1 MVSIAYQTGFN
12 YNTTMSESPGS
23 VLRDKRIEL
32 GLSYGKVAEQTLIRI
47 PIIEAL
53 EEDDH
58 SVFASESQFRGFIRN
73 YAQFL
78 GLDMEE
84 IAPDYSIKA
93 NIEVIQEDNKIDD
106 RLPGTP
112 QLKKEPEKLPPDE
125 PGEIIQ
131 VDLPKLDES
140 EGDKTR
146 SQKIFQ
152 EIGSSLYERRSLLS
166 FSLADVESLIHIKDE
181 YLNALET
188 GNLEILPSSVQTRG
202 ILQNY
207 ARFLDLDVDKI
218 MLLFAE
224 GLQQRREESIP
235 VDAKRRGKLKDPSP
249 ALVFFKKYFTLDL
262 LFGSILIIGM
272 LVFLI
277 WSTTRMLDS
286 SNENPSQ
293 ATLPNVSDVLEMTN
307 QSYIEA
313 QKTASTA
320 ENPGEITEI
329 RPTNT
334 LILPLE
340 IYNTPIQVLVIPNQS
355 VWIRVVADGDIEF
368 EGRLEAGDAKT
379 YAAETNLSLVCGNAA
394 AIQVFFKGE
403 SLGALGPLGSVVL
416 LSFDSNGLI
425 EPEATPTPTLL
436 PADQA
441 NPSSTE
447 TQLPNP

>member
-12 YNTTMSESPGS
+12 YNTIMSDSPGS
-23 VLRDKRIEL
+23 VLRDKRIQL

-47 PIIEAL
+47 PIIKAL

-73 YAQFL
+73 YAQCL
-78 GLDMEE
+78 GLNLED

-93 NIEVIQEDNKIDD
+93 NIEVSQEENKIDD
-106 RLPGTP
+106 RLPGIP
-112 QLKKEPEKLPPDE
+112 LVKNDSEKLPTAV
-125 PGEIIQ
+125 PGEVFN
-131 VDLPKLDES
+131 VDLPES
-140 EGDKTR
+140 GNSQGESTR
-146 SQKIFQ
+146 SQQIFQ

-188 GNLEILPSSVQTRG
+188 GELEVLPSSVQTRG

-207 ARFLDLDVDKI
+207 ARFLDLDVEKI

-224 GLQQRREESIP
+224 GLQQRREESNP

-286 SNENPSQ
+286 SNEDSFQ

-313 QKTASTA
+313 QKTSITA

-340 IYNTPIQVLVIPNQS
+340 IYNTPIQVLIIPNQS

-379 YAAETNLSLVCGNAA
+379 YAAEANLSLVCGNAA

-425 EPEATPTPTLL
+425 KPEATPTPTLL

-441 NPSSTE
+441 NPASTE